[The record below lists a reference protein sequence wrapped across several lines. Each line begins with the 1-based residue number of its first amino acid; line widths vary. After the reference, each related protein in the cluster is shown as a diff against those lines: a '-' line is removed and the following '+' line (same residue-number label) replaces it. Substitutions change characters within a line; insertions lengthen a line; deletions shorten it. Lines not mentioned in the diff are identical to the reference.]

1 MSQIDTWKYL
11 NKLIDADAIFK
22 IFKQSNHWNASSTK
36 HPGTAEQIRVEF
48 QRRTRA
54 PINHVE
60 MLITPNDGEPFQR
73 VSGETCVNNTGVTHT
88 PMGPTTVGTD
98 GSVLTQMG
106 GHNPQ

>member
-1 MSQIDTWKYL
+1 
-11 NKLIDADAIFK
+11 
-22 IFKQSNHWNASSTK
+22 
-36 HPGTAEQIRVEF
+36 
-48 QRRTRA
+48 
-54 PINHVE
+54 

-98 GSVLTQMG
+98 GAVLTQMG